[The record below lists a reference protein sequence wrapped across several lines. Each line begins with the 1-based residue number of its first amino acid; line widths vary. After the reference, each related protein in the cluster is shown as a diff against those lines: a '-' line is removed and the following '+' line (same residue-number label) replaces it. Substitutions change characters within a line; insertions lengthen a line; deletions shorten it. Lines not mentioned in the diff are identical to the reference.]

1 VAPAGLVYP
10 VAGASYP
17 LAVVLLASVKMPRA
31 KEEKPIGRHWL
42 RKFYQFCGLDP
53 ARAEIAIAKKYEED
67 PELVNRGGKGAPKK
81 SNRTAIF
88 AACSV
93 TF

>member
-1 VAPAGLVYP
+1 
-10 VAGASYP
+10 
-17 LAVVLLASVKMPRA
+17 
-31 KEEKPIGRHWL
+31 L
-42 RKFYQFCGLDP
+42 RKFYQFYGLDP